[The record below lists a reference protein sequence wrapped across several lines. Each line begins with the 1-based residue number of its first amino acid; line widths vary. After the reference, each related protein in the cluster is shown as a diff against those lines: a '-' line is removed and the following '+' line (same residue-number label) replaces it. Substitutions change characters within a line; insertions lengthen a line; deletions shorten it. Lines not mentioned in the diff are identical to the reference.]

1 MGRRGKR
8 DQLRRTCINVVVKTL
23 KKKGLIWTE
32 EREKARDSKSRVK
45 VQNTSGKRV
54 FERQKS

>member
-32 EREKARDSKSRVK
+32 GREKDRDSKSHVK